1 LTSTGST
8 TTHLIMGVLLKYT
21 LASDFQKFQDHAKD
35 FQNEMQTSIEAM
47 QDDISKLTKLLH
59 DGELYFIQRGIQKL
73 TPAFSSHKASPE
85 ESKGTCCSQD
95 QSTQACTCHV
105 CYSAILSQ

>member
-1 LTSTGST
+1 
-8 TTHLIMGVLLKYT
+8 MGISSKYT
-21 LASDFQKFQDHAKD
+21 LALDFQKFQDHAKD

-59 DGELYFIQRGIQKL
+59 NGELYFIQRGIRKL

-85 ESKGTCCSQD
+85 ESKGTHCSQD
-95 QSTQACTCHV
+95 RSTQARACHA
-105 CYSAILSQ
+105 CYSAILLR